1 MGTEIEEIGNKI
13 KIIRKNKNLTIRKL
27 ASLVGCSNG
36 YISQLE
42 KGNVTPSI
50 TILKKISNALG
61 IKLVD
66 FFLEEQDE
74 QNEDEGL
81 IRKNE
86 RFEIRYPQSDASIF
100 MLTKRLT
107 GRSMEP
113 LLARFEPGSGS
124 RGQYSHGL
132 GGEEFVYVISGQL
145 HLMIEDKEYLLEEG
159 DSFYFKSSKPH
170 GYTNK
175 SDRITEVIWVISPP
189 TY

>member
-1 MGTEIEEIGNKI
+1 MEEIGKKI
-13 KIIRKNKNLTIRKL
+13 KKIRKNKNLTIRKL

-42 KGNVTPSI
+42 KGDVTPSI
-50 TILKKISNALG
+50 TILKKISNTLG
-61 IKLVD
+61 MRLVD

-74 QNEDEGL
+74 ETIV
-81 IRKNE
+81 IRKND

-100 MLTKRLT
+100 MLTKHLT

-113 LLARFEPGSGS
+113 LLARFEPGAGS
-124 RGQYSHGL
+124 RGQYSHGQ
-132 GGEEFVYVISGQL
+132 GGEEFGYVISGQL
-145 HLMIEDKEYLLEEG
+145 HLIVDDKEYILEEG
-159 DSFYFKSSKPH
+159 DSFYFKSTKPH

-175 SDRITEVIWVISPP
+175 SDRLSEVIWVISPP

>member
-1 MGTEIEEIGNKI
+1 MEEIGKKI
-13 KIIRKNKNLTIRKL
+13 KKIRKNKNLTIRKL
-27 ASLVGCSNG
+27 ASSVGCSNG

-42 KGNVTPSI
+42 KGDVTPSI

-61 IKLVD
+61 MRLVD

-74 QNEDEGL
+74 EAIV

-86 RFEIRYPQSDASIF
+86 RFEIRYPQSDAAIF

-113 LLARFEPGSGS
+113 LLARFEPGAGS

-132 GGEEFVYVISGQL
+132 GGEEFGYVISGQL
-145 HLMIEDKEYLLEEG
+145 YLMIEDKEYILEDG
-159 DSFYFKSSKPH
+159 DSFYFKSTKPH

-175 SDRITEVIWVISPP
+175 SDRVTEVMWVISPP